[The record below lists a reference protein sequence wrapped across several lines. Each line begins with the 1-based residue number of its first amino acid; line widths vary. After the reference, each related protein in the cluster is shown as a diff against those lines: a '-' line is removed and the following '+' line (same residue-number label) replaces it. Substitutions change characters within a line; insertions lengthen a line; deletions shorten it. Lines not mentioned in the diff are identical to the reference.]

1 MTRPNNP
8 NNVVRQFNFP
18 WTPRRLRNK
27 FDEWV
32 EVQKDTQVD
41 SYVRTTSQKSQNA
54 QGKTFLQKF
63 ENKRSVPT
71 PLLIEEFLEYAEIY
85 FTWDQCI
92 QLMRRDGGYEQV
104 IAHIQN
110 VMRAHNRKGA
120 LLGYYKQGF

>member
-1 MTRPNNP
+1 M
-8 NNVVRQFNFP
+8 RQFNFP

-32 EVQKDTQVD
+32 EVQKETQVD
-41 SYVRTTSQKSQNA
+41 SYVKTTSQKSQNA

-63 ENKRSVPT
+63 EDKRSVPT